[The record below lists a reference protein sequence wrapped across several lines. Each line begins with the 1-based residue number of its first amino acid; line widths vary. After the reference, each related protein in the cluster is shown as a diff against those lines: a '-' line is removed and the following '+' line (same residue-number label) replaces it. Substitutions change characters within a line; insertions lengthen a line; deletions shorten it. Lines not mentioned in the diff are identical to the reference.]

1 MADRLRTGIDALDR
15 KLEGGLPRGALV
27 AHTAEPAS
35 QSERLLYEL
44 TAARETRYLSTE
56 RSVRAVRSALEAA
69 PVTVDEPRIEAL
81 AANGLEEATR
91 TVADLREETLLI
103 VDTADRLERSD
114 PDDYVAFLNEL
125 KEALLET
132 ESVAVLHCLRGP
144 EPRNRARTLHA
155 ADAVFELHTDRVGG
169 RLETVLTV
177 PKFRYGGQPTEAIT
191 LELSDG
197 VAIDTSRDIA

>member
-27 AHTAEPAS
+27 AYTAEPAS

-44 TAARETRYLSTE
+44 TAARETRYLATE

-69 PVTVDEPRIEAL
+69 PAMYGEPAVERLPTE
-81 AANGLEEATR
+81 GLEDASR
-91 TVADLREETLLI
+91 VVADLPEEPLLI
-103 VDTADRLERSD
+103 VDTADRLERADS
-114 PDDYVAFLNEL
+114 DDYVAFLNEL
-125 KEALLET
+125 KGALLET
-132 ESVAVLHCLRGP
+132 DSVAVFHCLRGA
-144 EPRNRARTLHA
+144 EPRNRTRTLHA
-155 ADAVFELHTDRVGG
+155 ADAVFELHTDRAGD
-169 RLETVLTV
+169 RLETTLAV

-191 LELSDG
+191 LELTDG

>member
-15 KLEGGLPRGALV
+15 KLEGGLPRGTLV
-27 AHTAEPAS
+27 AYTAEPAS

-44 TAARETRYLSTE
+44 TAARDVHYLSTE

-69 PVTVDEPRIEAL
+69 PVTVDEPRVEAL
-81 AANGLEEATR
+81 PTDGLEEATR

-103 VDTADRLERSD
+103 VDTADRLERTD
-114 PDDYVAFLNEL
+114 PDDYVAFLNDL
-125 KEALLET
+125 KETLLET
-132 ESVAVLHCLRGP
+132 DSVAVLHCLRGA
-144 EPRNRARTLHA
+144 EPRNRTRTLHA

-177 PKFRYGGQPTEAIT
+177 PTFRYGGQPTEAIT

>member
-1 MADRLRTGIDALDR
+1 MADRLPTGIDALDR
-15 KLEGGLPRGALV
+15 KLEGGLPTGALV
-27 AHTAEPAS
+27 AYTAEPAS

-44 TAARETRYLSTE
+44 TAARETQYLSTE

-69 PVTVDEPRIEAL
+69 PAAVGEPAVERLPAD
-81 AANGLEEATR
+81 GLEDATR
-91 TVADLREETLLI
+91 TVADLSEQTLLI

-125 KEALLET
+125 KGALLET
-132 ESVAVLHCLRGP
+132 DSVAVLHCLRGA

-177 PKFRYGGQPTEAIT
+177 PTFRYGGQPTESIT
-191 LELSDG
+191 LELTEG